1 MSDFFQ
7 NGEITTFHR
16 LGKLNLKRIEQELK
30 GFSATRP
37 IGLVLPSL
45 YREFASGALPNIM
58 KELKRVNYINEI
70 VLCLDAADSKQF
82 KEVKNHFASYKKFK
96 IIWNDGPQMKKMY
109 TLLQENELSPG
120 QRGKGRAV
128 WIAIGYV
135 LAMRKSRVIA
145 MHDCD
150 IVNYDRP
157 LLARLCYPVV
167 NPHSEYEFCKGYYS
181 RVTDRMFGRATR
193 LFFTPFM
200 KALIRILG
208 HLPFLV
214 YLDSF
219 RYALAGEIAMRR
231 DLAMAM
237 RIPSD
242 WGLEVGTLAEVYRN
256 MALNRICQVDIA
268 DSYEHK
274 HQKLIPNDAN
284 KGILKMSIDIA
295 KSVFRTLAQEGVQF
309 SEGFFKTLSNIY
321 LKMAQETVVRYEN
334 DAAINGLE
342 FDRHSEL
349 GCVDAFAV
357 GIKMAGE
364 AFWENPSTSNL
375 LPNWSRV
382 TAAVPEFFDL
392 IKKAVEKDNE

>member
-7 NGEITTFHR
+7 NGNITTFHK

-30 GFSATRP
+30 DFSSTNP
-37 IGLVLPSL
+37 IGVVLPSL

-58 KELKRVNYINEI
+58 KELRKVNYINEI
-70 VLCLDAADSKQF
+70 VLCLDAADTKQF

-109 TLLQENELSPG
+109 SLLEENELFPG
-120 QRGKGRAV
+120 ERGKGRAV

-135 LAMRKSRVIA
+135 LALRKSRVIA

-150 IVNYDRP
+150 IKTYDRP
-157 LLARLCYPVV
+157 LLARLCYPVA

-237 RIPSD
+237 QIPSD

-268 DSYEHK
+268 DAYEHK
-274 HQKLIPNDAN
+274 HQELIPDDPNI
-284 KGILKMSIDIA
+284 GILKMSVDIA
-295 KSVFRTLAQEGVQF
+295 KSIFRILAQEGVQF

-321 LKMAQETVVRYEN
+321 LKIAQETVVRYEN

-364 AFWENPSTSNL
+364 AFWENPSKSNL
-375 LPNWSRV
+375 LPSWSRV
-382 TAAVPEFFDL
+382 TAAVPEFFNL
-392 IKKAVEKDNE
+392 VKNAVEKDNE

>member
-7 NGEITTFHR
+7 NGNITTFHK

-30 GFSATRP
+30 DFSSTNP
-37 IGLVLPSL
+37 IGVVLPSL

-58 KELKRVNYINEI
+58 KELRKVNYINEI
-70 VLCLDAADSKQF
+70 VLCLDAADLKQF

-109 TLLQENELSPG
+109 NLLEENELFPG
-120 QRGKGRAV
+120 ERGKGRAV

-135 LAMRKSRVIA
+135 LALRKSRVIA

-150 IVNYDRP
+150 IKTYDRP
-157 LLARLCYPVV
+157 LLARLCYPVA

-237 RIPSD
+237 QIPSD

-268 DSYEHK
+268 DAYEHK
-274 HQKLIPNDAN
+274 HQELIPDDPNV
-284 KGILKMSIDIA
+284 GILKMSVDIA
-295 KSVFRTLAQEGVQF
+295 KSIFRILAQEGVQF

-321 LKMAQETVVRYEN
+321 LKIAQETVVRYEN

-364 AFWENPSTSNL
+364 AFWENPSKSNL

-392 IKKAVEKDNE
+392 IKEAVEKDNE

>member
-7 NGEITTFHR
+7 NGDITTFHR
-16 LGKLNLKRIEQELK
+16 LGKLNLKKVEHELK
-30 GFSATRP
+30 VFSETRP

-58 KELKRVNYINEI
+58 SELKKVHYIKEI
-70 VLCLDAADSKQF
+70 ALCLDAADSNQF
-82 KEVKNHFASYKKFK
+82 KEVKNHFASYKRFR
-96 IIWNDGPQMKKMY
+96 IIWNDGPRMKKMY
-109 TLLQENELSPG
+109 NLLEENDLSPG
-120 QRGKGRAV
+120 ERGKGRAV

-135 LAMRKSRVIA
+135 LSRRKSRVIA
-145 MHDCD
+145 LHDCD
-150 IVNYDRP
+150 IVTYDRP
-157 LLARLCYPVV
+157 LLARLCYPVA

-200 KALIRILG
+200 KALIKILG

-256 MALNRICQVDIA
+256 MAMNRICQVDIA
-268 DSYEHK
+268 DAYEHK
-274 HQKLIPNDAN
+274 HQELIPDDPTR
-284 KGILKMSIDIA
+284 GILKMSVDIA
-295 KSVFRTLAQEGVQF
+295 KSIFRTLAQEGVQF

-321 LKMAQETVVRYEN
+321 LKIAQETVVRYEN

-364 AFWENPSTSNL
+364 AFWENPSKSNL

-382 TAAVPEFFDL
+382 TAAVPEFFKL
-392 IKKAVEKDNE
+392 IKEAVEKDNE